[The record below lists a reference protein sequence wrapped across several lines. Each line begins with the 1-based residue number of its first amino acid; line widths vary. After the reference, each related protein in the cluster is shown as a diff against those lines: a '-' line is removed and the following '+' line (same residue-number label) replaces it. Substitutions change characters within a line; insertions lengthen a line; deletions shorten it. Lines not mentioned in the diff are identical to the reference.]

1 MKMGFAK
8 VTDQENAKLD
18 LSVYIQLVVQSV
30 LLASTWLYIRF
41 YGIFVVLVIV
51 LHSMVFSLWGEKCS
65 EKATDVDYNCNAPQ
79 ISFVYFIMLMNII
92 ILMATVPAF
101 SERISDEPF
110 YL

>member
-18 LSVYIQLVVQSV
+18 LSIYIHLVVQAV

-41 YGIFVVLVIV
+41 YGIFVALVIV
-51 LHSMVFSLWGEKCS
+51 LHSMVFSVRGKMLR
-65 EKATDVDYNCNAPQ
+65 KAIDVDYNFNAPQ